1 MRISDWS
8 SDVCSSDLTLYVQ
21 RLSRD
26 QKRLD
31 LLAVDPASGAAKTLF
46 AETADTWVNV
56 TGNLRPLKDGSLLWS
71 SDRDGFMHLYRWADG
86 AMTQL
91 TRGTWTVQKL
101 IGVDQ
106 AAHRAFFTANR
117 DEAIKEPVYSMAY
130 RAPGEPQRLNHAG
143 FLTPAGMNQG

>member
-8 SDVCSSDLTLYVQ
+8 SDVCSSDLVDLGRDPDFYLVDVDWAADGRTLYVQ

-56 TGNLRPLKDGSLLWS
+56 TGHLRPLKDGSLMES
-71 SDRDGFMHLYRWADG
+71 EERRVG
-86 AMTQL
+86 
-91 TRGTWTVQKL
+91 
-101 IGVDQ
+101 
-106 AAHRAFFTANR
+106 
-117 DEAIKEPVYSMAY
+117 KEWVRTCKA
-130 RAPGEPQRLNHAG
+130 R
-143 FLTPAGMNQG
+143 

>member
-1 MRISDWS
+1 MRIRDWS
-8 SDVCSSDLTLYVQ
+8 SDVCSSDL
-21 RLSRD
+21 
-26 QKRLD
+26 D
-31 LLAVDPASGAAKTLF
+31 LLAVEAASGAAKTLC
-46 AETADTWVNV
+46 AETAKTWVNV

-117 DEAIKEPVYSMAY
+117 DEAIEEHVYSIDY
-130 RAPGEPQRLNHAG
+130 RAPGEPQRLPAAG
-143 FLTPAGMNQG
+143 FSNTAVMNKAGRAG

>member
-1 MRISDWS
+1 MRIRDWS
-8 SDVCSSDLTLYVQ
+8 SDVCSSDL
-21 RLSRD
+21 
-26 QKRLD
+26 D
-31 LLAVDPASGAAKTLF
+31 LLAVEAASGAAKTLC
-46 AETADTWVNV
+46 AETAKTWVNV

-117 DEAIKEPVYSMAY
+117 DEAIEEQDRKST
-130 RAPGEPQRLNHAG
+130 RLNSSHYCASRI
-143 FLTPAGMNQG
+143 PHSH

>member
-8 SDVCSSDLTLYVQ
+8 SDVCSSDL
-21 RLSRD
+21 
-26 QKRLD
+26 

-71 SDRDGFMHLYRWADG
+71 SDRDGFMHLYRWAGG

-91 TRGTWTVQKL
+91 THGEWMVQ
-101 IGVDQ
+101 IGR
-106 AAHRAFFTANR
+106 AACRAR
-117 DEAIKEPVYSMAY
+117 VCPSV
-130 RAPGEPQRLNHAG
+130 
-143 FLTPAGMNQG
+143 

>member
-71 SDRDGFMHLYRWADG
+71 SDRDGFMHLYRWAGG

-91 TRGTWTVQKL
+91 THGEWMVQTL
-101 IGVDQ
+101 IGVVE
-106 AAHRAFFTANR
+106 AAGRAFFRTYER
-117 DEAIKEPVYSMAY
+117 RVGKECVGTCGSRWSPY
-130 RAPGEPQRLNHAG
+130 Q
-143 FLTPAGMNQG
+143 